1 MNVFLDDK
9 KCFFEIFGLTDVL
22 LITLYVD
29 YLKNDPDQAYP
40 DEESVQVGEYVPLHW
55 EDGGEELEQ
64 EEGGQ
69 EGEGDARREA
79 TRQDIT
85 LINSI

>member
-1 MNVFLDDK
+1 MWGNRCSNNNAISWLPQ
-9 KCFFEIFGLTDVL
+9 
-22 LITLYVD
+22 
-29 YLKNDPDQAYP
+29 NDPDQAYP

-85 LINSI
+85 VINSIWMVEVISGVGGD